1 MRPFDIACSL
11 PPGRPGCGHDA
22 SMENH
27 PPTGCGVTRGKYR
40 SAKGPGGII
49 ATFPEGASNM
59 KLNPLL
65 AALALVGSFGSALA
79 ADAPESWDG
88 LVQVKPKRMDAAYL
102 LPGAD
107 FRPYTKLMI
116 DPTEVAFQKDWQK
129 RINDSRRLS
138 DRVDDQEAQKILS
151 AARANFDDVF
161 AEAFAKAGYTI
172 VKEPAPDVLR
182 ISTAVVNLYIN
193 APDTMSAG
201 RSYSFTTE
209 AGEATLV
216 LEVRDSMTNA
226 LMGRVLDR
234 RETQGGAGMQVTTS
248 VTNQSEFRALFR
260 QWASIAAKGLE
271 ELKAHSPVPAD
282 LKPGQAMKD

>member
-1 MRPFDIACSL
+1 VI
-11 PPGRPGCGHDA
+11 
-22 SMENH
+22 
-27 PPTGCGVTRGKYR
+27 PTHW
-40 SAKGPGGII
+40 
-49 ATFPEGASNM
+49 
-59 KLNPLL
+59 L
-65 AALALVGSFGSALA
+65 AALALFASFGSALA

-107 FRPYTKLMI
+107 FRPYTRLMI

-138 DRVDDQEAQKILS
+138 DRVDDEEAQKILA
-151 AARANFDDVF
+151 AARTNFDDVF
-161 AEAFAKAGYTI
+161 AEAFAAAGYTI

-234 RETQGGAGMQVTTS
+234 RETQGGAGMQVTTR

-260 QWASIAAKGLE
+260 RWASIAAKGLE
-271 ELKAHSPVPAD
+271 ELKSHSPVPVD
-282 LKPGQAMKD
+282 LKPGQKIKD

>member
-1 MRPFDIACSL
+1 MK
-11 PPGRPGCGHDA
+11 
-22 SMENH
+22 
-27 PPTGCGVTRGKYR
+27 T
-40 SAKGPGGII
+40 
-49 ATFPEGASNM
+49 ATW
-59 KLNPLL
+59 L
-65 AALALVGSFGSALA
+65 ATLTLVGSFGSALA

-129 RINDSRRLS
+129 RINDTRRMS
-138 DRVDDQEAQKILS
+138 DRVDDEQAQKILA
-151 AARANFDDVF
+151 AARTNFDDVF
-161 AEAFAKAGYTI
+161 VEEFTKAGYTI
-172 VKEPAPDVLR
+172 VKEPGPEVLR

-209 AGEATLV
+209 AGEATLI

-226 LMGRVLDR
+226 LMGRALDR
-234 RETQGGAGMQVTTS
+234 RETQGGAGMQMTSS
-248 VTNQSEFRALFR
+248 VTNQVEFRALFR
-260 QWASIAAKGLE
+260 RWANTAAKGLE
-271 ELKAHSPVPAD
+271 ELKSHSPVPAD
-282 LKPGQAMKD
+282 LKPGQKMKD